1 LVLFLEIFYSL
12 PLWMPSL
19 LENTSTVNMN
29 NSHFLEPFKPT
40 NVSITILILVAFL
53 MGTTVNGLFLW
64 MLGLRMK
71 KTVNT
76 FWFHHLILTN
86 LISCLILPFFAVYV
100 LHDFHW
106 ILGTVVCKIIK
117 SLFSMVMFTTVFLL
131 TTISLDR
138 YFFICYPVWSRQ
150 YRTIPRAKRLVT
162 GLWLSSITL
171 SIPSLVLL
179 ETQEVQ
185 NKMQCDY
192 TFAFS
197 KDASFHLAFFLV
209 QFLLAFLLPFLTMLI
224 CYCWIGFELKRK
236 HLVKTGKP
244 FRILVTAVASFF
256 ISWLPYHFYNA
267 FHSFRI
273 ASERTNQILWDI
285 AAAGGC
291 FNICFT
297 PIVYLFVGE
306 KFHQVFKM
314 PVISL
319 FSKYFED
326 YPRIPG
332 ENTNTGQELDHSH
345 GETTRMQS

>member
-1 LVLFLEIFYSL
+1 
-12 PLWMPSL
+12 MPSL

-29 NSHFLEPFKPT
+29 NSHFLKPFKPT
-40 NVSITILILVAFL
+40 NVGITILIFMAFL
-53 MGTTVNGLFLW
+53 MGTIVNGLFLW

-71 KTVNT
+71 KTVNM
-76 FWFHHLILTN
+76 FWFLHLILTH
-86 LISCLILPFFAVYV
+86 LISCFILPFFAIYV
-100 LHDFHW
+100 LHDFRW

-138 YFFICYPVWSRQ
+138 YFFICHPVWSRQ
-150 YRTIPRAKRLVT
+150 YRTIPWAKRLVT
-162 GLWLSSITL
+162 GVWLSSITL

-185 NKMQCDY
+185 SKMQCDY

-197 KDASFHLAFFLV
+197 KDISFHSAFFLV
-209 QFLLAFLLPFLTMLI
+209 QFLLAFLLPFLTILS
-224 CYCWIGFELKRK
+224 CYCWIGLELKRK

-256 ISWLPYHFYNA
+256 ISWFPYHVYNA
-267 FHSFRI
+267 FHSFRV
-273 ASERTNQILWDI
+273 APERTNQILWDI

-297 PIVYLFVGE
+297 PIIYLFVGE
-306 KFHQVFKM
+306 KLQQVFKM

-319 FSKYFED
+319 FSKDFED
-326 YPRIPG
+326 YPMTPWD
-332 ENTNTGQELDHSH
+332 NTNTGQEFDHSH
-345 GETTRMQS
+345 RETPRMQS